1 MPILNEFEYHKPV
14 TVKEAVKLLAKYKRP
29 AVLAGGTDLVN
40 NLKEELAQPDAVIDI
55 KGITELRSISFK
67 NGALSIG
74 ASVTFAELIESKLV
88 NAKFPVIAEAAKTV
102 GSAGVRN
109 RATMA
114 GNICSAVPCAD
125 SAPLLAAYE
134 ALVCVQGAK
143 GKRKVAAAKWFKGNR
158 KTDLKKGELV
168 TAIEFPMPAKKH
180 AACFVKLGRY
190 SGEDLAQASV
200 LVLALPEH
208 RYRIAFGSVA
218 PVPIRATKIEGLLNG
233 KGISGGIIR
242 QAQELIP
249 AVISPI
255 TDIRASK
262 EYRLQMCQVM
272 FERGL
277 RAAVE
282 RLNGGGPAYGTNL
295 I

>member
-1 MPILNEFEYHKPV
+1 MPILHEFEYYKPS
-14 TVKEAVKLLAKYKRP
+14 TVREAVKLLAKYKRP

-40 NLKEELAQPDAVIDI
+40 ELKEEMARPDAVIDI
-55 KGITELRSISFK
+55 KGLRELRSVSFK
-67 NGALSIG
+67 GSVLTVGA
-74 ASVTFAELIESKLV
+74 AVTFAELIESKLV
-88 NAKFPVIAEAAKTV
+88 NGKIPVIAEVAKTV

-134 ALVCVQGAK
+134 ASVIAQGPK
-143 GKRKVAAAKWFKGNR
+143 GKRKITAAKWFKGNR

-168 TAIEFPMPAKKH
+168 TAIEFPLPAKQH

-200 LVLALPEH
+200 LAMALPKH

-218 PVPIRATKIEGLLNG
+218 VVPIRATKIEDLLDG
-233 KGISGGIIR
+233 KGISGGLIR

-249 AVISPI
+249 TIISPI

-262 EYRLQMCQVM
+262 EYRLHMCQVM
-272 FERGL
+272 FERAL

-282 RLNGGGPAYGTNL
+282 RLDGGGPAYGSSL

>member
-1 MPILNEFEYHKPV
+1 MPILREFDYHRPA
-14 TVKEAVKLLAKYKRP
+14 TVKEAVKLLAKYKKP

-40 NLKEELAQPDAVIDI
+40 GLKDEVSQPDAVIDI
-55 KGITELRSISFK
+55 KGLRELRAISFK
-67 NGALSIG
+67 KNLLTIG
-74 ASVTFAELIESKLV
+74 AAVTFAELIESKLV
-88 NAKFPVIAEAAKTV
+88 QAKYPVIAEVARAV

-125 SAPLLAAYE
+125 SAPLLAAYG
-134 ALVCVQGAK
+134 ARVCVQGPK
-143 GKRKVAAAKWFKGNR
+143 GKRKVPAAKWFKGNR
-158 KTDLKKGELV
+158 KTDIKKGELV
-168 TAIEFPMPAKKH
+168 TAIEFALPAKAH
-180 AACFVKLGRY
+180 GGCFVKLGRY

-208 RYRIAFGSVA
+208 RYRVAFGSVA
-218 PVPIRATKIEGLLNG
+218 PAPVRAEKIEDLLNG
-233 KGISGGIIR
+233 KGVSGGIVR

-249 AVISPI
+249 SIISPI
-255 TDIRASK
+255 TDIRASR
-262 EYRLQMCQVM
+262 EYRLQMCRVM

-277 RAAVE
+277 RAAVA
-282 RLNGGGPAYGTNL
+282 RLDGGGPSYGTSL

>member
-1 MPILNEFEYHKPV
+1 MPILNEFEYHKPA
-14 TVKEAVKLLAKYKRP
+14 TVKEAVKLLAKYKKP

-40 NLKEELAQPDAVIDI
+40 ELKEEMTRPDAVIDI
-55 KGITELRSISFK
+55 KGLRELRLLSFK
-67 NGALSIG
+67 NGVLTVG
-74 ASVTFAELIESKLV
+74 AAVSFAELIESTLINTKY
-88 NAKFPVIAEAAKTV
+88 PVIMEVAKTV

-125 SAPLLAAYE
+125 SAPLLVAYE
-134 ALVCVQGAK
+134 ALVIVQGPK

-168 TAIEFPMPAKKH
+168 TAIEFKLPAKQH
-180 AACFVKLGRY
+180 GGCFVKLGRY

-200 LVLALPEH
+200 LVLALPDH
-208 RYRIAFGSVA
+208 IYRVAFGSVA
-218 PVPIRATKIEGLLNG
+218 PVPVRAVKVEDLLNG
-233 KGISGGIIR
+233 KGISGGLIR
-242 QAQELIP
+242 QAQEMIP
-249 AVISPI
+249 TIISPI

-277 RAAVE
+277 RAAVD
-282 RLNGGGPAYGTNL
+282 RLNGGGPAYGTSL

>member
-1 MPILNEFEYHKPV
+1 MPILHEFEYHKPAS
-14 TVKEAVKLLAKYKRP
+14 VKEALKLLAKYKKP
-29 AVLAGGTDLVN
+29 VVLAGGTDLVN
-40 NLKEELAQPDAVIDI
+40 ELKDEVSQPDAVIDI
-55 KGITELRSISFK
+55 KGLAELRSLSFK
-67 NGALSIG
+67 NGVLTVG
-74 ASVTFAELIESKLV
+74 AAITFAELIESKLV
-88 NAKFPVIAEAAKTV
+88 AAKFPVIAEVAKTV

-134 ALVCVQGAK
+134 AQVCVQGPE
-143 GKRKVAAAKWFKGNR
+143 GKRKVTAAKWFKGNR
-158 KTDLKKGELV
+158 RTDLKKGELV
-168 TAIEFPMPAKKH
+168 TAIEFTLPAKRH

-200 LVLALPEH
+200 LVLALPGH
-208 RYRIAFGSVA
+208 GYRIAFGSVA
-218 PVPIRATKIEGLLNG
+218 VVPVRATKIEALLDG

-249 AVISPI
+249 TAVSPI

-262 EYRLQMCQVM
+262 EYRLHMCQVM

-277 RAAVE
+277 RAAVD
-282 RLNGGGPAYGTNL
+282 RLNGGGPACGTNL